1 MCPDRPRWKQGH
13 RPCTQSTNIAA
24 VSRENNHTGIAPR
37 ITGRPPRRVPR
48 QGPLLRSVNRFLTLP
63 VAPVV
68 LVLIGSIGTQAA
80 AVLVTDMLSTVGA
93 PGISG
98 LRMAAAA
105 IIMVVLFR
113 PKLSGMTRARVI
125 NIVVY
130 GIAMGMM
137 SMMVYAAIA
146 RLPQGVAVTIDFLGP
161 CVVSFLGLTMW
172 RSRLWAVVAFIGVAL
187 IAQPS
192 NDLDIIGIGYAA
204 VGAIFFGA
212 YTLFAARMG
221 GAEGGGMPD
230 LALSVVVAALI
241 LTPFSVPAAPFVDG
255 SMWVTIIISGFI
267 GAVVPYVVDTIA
279 AGITSA
285 AIVGTLFALD
295 PVIGALLG
303 WTFSGDRLTGSMAA
317 GIVLVAVAGAVITWR
332 GARESRELR

>member
-1 MCPDRPRWKQGH
+1 M
-13 RPCTQSTNIAA
+13 
-24 VSRENNHTGIAPR
+24 SRENNHTGIAPR
-37 ITGRPPRRVPR
+37 ITGQPPRRVPR
-48 QGPLLRSVNRFLTLP
+48 QGALLRGVNRFLTLP

-68 LVLIGSIGTQAA
+68 LVLIGSVGTQAA

-105 IIMVVLFR
+105 IIMVALFR
-113 PKLSGMTRARVI
+113 PKLSGMTRARAI

-230 LALSVVVAALI
+230 LALSVVVAALV
-241 LTPFSVPAAPFVDG
+241 LAPFSVPAAPLVDG

-303 WTFSGDRLTGSMAA
+303 WTFSGDRLTWSMAV